1 MSEVPVKK
9 KHQSGSEKR
18 KKRQEQQNKLNEQL
32 KKTQNLFE
40 LGFSR
45 ELKEHQPHDTPST
58 SSTSHKMEVD
68 PVEVPCEPF
77 EQIGQDQETPTLVSA
92 EEGEAETGVIHQ
104 NVVHLGV
111 EYQYDIGLWQN
122 ITNEMQDFWCTRDPN
137 ECQNFDCNFSASAR
151 QYDDSKRF
159 FSQSM
164 FFRKHISGG
173 KIKREWLM
181 YSPST
186 GKVYCFPCILF
197 GEAQNRSQFQ
207 TGFSDWKNALHRIQS
222 HENNATHR
230 VCVQT
235 LISRRR
241 IHGRIDTSLEITF
254 NKEKEYWKKVLERIV
269 SVIKFLSSRGL
280 AFRGDNEILGSQHNG
295 NYLGILELIA
305 EYDPFLSSHLAK
317 YGNEGKGKQS
327 YLSATICEELI
338 EILGNKVLKYIV
350 NEIIEAKYFSISV
363 DSTPDISHTDQLTV
377 VLRYVT
383 SNGEVAERFLKFLLI
398 QNHKGEELATEI
410 LNFLSQHN
418 IDVRNLRG
426 QSYDNASNMSGRY
439 NGLQAHIKKI
449 NHLAHYVP
457 CAAHSL
463 NLVGVR
469 AAESCVGAI
478 SFFGFV
484 QAIYN
489 FFSASTHRW
498 AIMLE
503 NLEKRDERKHNSSLV
518 LKSVSDTR
526 WCARADATKALATGY
541 NSFQKALQSIASDE
555 TQTSQAIHEA
565 KCLLNDLR
573 KKENAVMAV
582 FWAAILDRINGVS
595 ISLQKKT
602 IELRT
607 AVDLL
612 KSLLDFLISQR
623 DLFDDYETKANEK
636 TDTQY
641 SDENQRERK
650 RKRHHDDGSAEEVV
664 LRGKEK
670 LKVDTY
676 LPVLDML
683 FTELSRRLEAYREI
697 NDLFGFLTDF
707 STKSDAEIRQAC
719 TKFKDHYF
727 EDIEPEFI
735 DEMVQYKYF
744 ILQLDDAGQKN
755 MPAEES
761 YKLIIGNRA
770 QSTFPNVMTA
780 LQIYRSLMITNATGE
795 RNFSKLKLIKN
806 CLRSTMS
813 QNRLNS
819 LAIMAIENDVLEK
832 ITFQDIL
839 NDFVSKKV
847 RRVNI

>member
-68 PVEVPCEPF
+68 PVEVPF

-111 EYQYDIGLWQN
+111 EYQNDIGLWQN

-137 ECQNFDCNFSASAR
+137 ECQHFDCNFSASAR
-151 QYDDSKRF
+151 
-159 FSQSM
+159 
-164 FFRKHISGG
+164 H
-173 KIKREWLM
+173 
-181 YSPST
+181 
-186 GKVYCFPCILF
+186 
-197 GEAQNRSQFQ
+197 
-207 TGFSDWKNALHRIQS
+207 
-222 HENNATHR
+222 
-230 VCVQT
+230 
-235 LISRRR
+235 
-241 IHGRIDTSLEITF
+241 
-254 NKEKEYWKKVLERIV
+254 
-269 SVIKFLSSRGL
+269 
-280 AFRGDNEILGSQHNG
+280 
-295 NYLGILELIA
+295 
-305 EYDPFLSSHLAK
+305 
-317 YGNEGKGKQS
+317 
-327 YLSATICEELI
+327 
-338 EILGNKVLKYIV
+338 
-350 NEIIEAKYFSISV
+350 
-363 DSTPDISHTDQLTV
+363 
-377 VLRYVT
+377 
-383 SNGEVAERFLKFLLI
+383 
-398 QNHKGEELATEI
+398 
-410 LNFLSQHN
+410 
-418 IDVRNLRG
+418 
-426 QSYDNASNMSGRY
+426 
-439 NGLQAHIKKI
+439 
-449 NHLAHYVP
+449 
-457 CAAHSL
+457 
-463 NLVGVR
+463 
-469 AAESCVGAI
+469 
-478 SFFGFV
+478 
-484 QAIYN
+484 
-489 FFSASTHRW
+489 
-498 AIMLE
+498 
-503 NLEKRDERKHNSSLV
+503 
-518 LKSVSDTR
+518 VSDTR

-636 TDTQY
+636 SDTQY

-664 LRGKEK
+664 LRGQEK

-761 YKLIIGNRA
+761 YKLIIEKK
-770 QSTFPNVMTA
+770 FD
-780 LQIYRSLMITNATGE
+780 
-795 RNFSKLKLIKN
+795 FH
-806 CLRSTMS
+806 
-813 QNRLNS
+813 S
-819 LAIMAIENDVLEK
+819 LAHSVIE
-832 ITFQDIL
+832 
-839 NDFVSKKV
+839 
-847 RRVNI
+847 RRDYNFYTPSSLPLTMIFNSSINVK